1 MDTRYFVHMINISLK
16 TIQEKLHYKLLQK
29 LQIVKTVYKTPSVV
43 QIRIPQ
49 YSAQQSAIK
58 RYLSLKSAVHY
69 LSTAGYQGRN
79 QACALRISTE
89 HLFCY
94 YIVAR
99 RPVQDNTS
107 IVRFC
112 NKLNSRLTGTVT
124 GNIKDTL
131 TLCLVLRAIVW
142 LLFVVVNGK

>member
-1 MDTRYFVHMINISLK
+1 MGPRYFVHMINISLK
-16 TIQEKLHYKLLQK
+16 TVEEKLHNKLLQK
-29 LQIVKTVYKTPSVV
+29 LQFVKTVYKTPSVV
-43 QIRIPQ
+43 LIRIPQ
-49 YSAQQSAIK
+49 YFAQQSAIK
-58 RYLSLKSAVHY
+58 RYLSLKSAVH

-107 IVRFC
+107 IVCFC

-131 TLCLVLRAIVW
+131 TLCLVLRAIV
-142 LLFVVVNGK
+142 